1 MLISLDLRVLSMKWA
16 CLAGDTEVSSSFEM
30 PSDSLTAQS
39 QPLGDLGV
47 GGGGGPG
54 EAEEGLSQQHG
65 VQVTCWD

>member
-1 MLISLDLRVLSMKWA
+1 MKWA

-39 QPLGDLGV
+39 QPLGDLGE
-47 GGGGGPG
+47 GGVAG